1 MKALTKQPSDLRPVQ
16 KAAVLMMIFGTGTA
30 SSILK
35 SLTPEIVQTLAQE
48 MYGLRDI
55 DHATINAVLDE
66 FFERLAEE
74 TEIGHGT
81 NSYVQTVFRDAL
93 GEDRAQSVL
102 SRISNSGLDRPI
114 ELLDW
119 MDPSAIAELITDEHP
134 QIMALVIASLEPAR
148 AADVLRLLPDDLQ
161 PDIIER
167 IATLNTVQPDALH
180 ELERVMNLKF
190 KANTTLRA
198 SQIGGVKTAAR
209 ILNNA
214 KRQMEQRVLKD
225 IRKHDK
231 DLMEALQDNM
241 FVFENLGNSDDRS
254 LQTLLRA
261 IEPDQLALALKNV
274 DEELRDRLLSC
285 LSTRAAAAIIDELE
299 ALGPVRVA
307 AVEQAQ
313 KQIVII
319 AREMADAGT
328 ITLAGRGGEAMVS

>member
-1 MKALTKQPSDLRPVQ
+1 MNALTRKTSNLRPVQ

-30 SSILK
+30 SAILK
-35 SLTPEIVQTLAQE
+35 SLTPETVQTLGQE

-66 FFERLAEE
+66 FFERLADE
-74 TEIGHGT
+74 TDIGHGT
-81 NSYVQTVFRDAL
+81 NSYVQTVFREAL

-102 SRISNSGLDRPI
+102 SRISNSTLDRPI

-119 MDPSAIAELITDEHP
+119 MDPSAIAELIVDEHP
-134 QIMALVIASLEPAR
+134 QIMALVIASLDPTR
-148 AADVLRLLPDDLQ
+148 AANVLRVLPDDLQ
-161 PDIIER
+161 PNIIER
-167 IATLNTVQPDALH
+167 IATLNTVQPDALA

-214 KRQMEQRVLKD
+214 KRQMEQRILKD
-225 IRKHDK
+225 IRKADK

-241 FVFENLGNSDDRS
+241 FVFENLGRSDDRS

-261 IEPDQLALALKNV
+261 IEPDQLALALKTA
-274 DEELRDRLLSC
+274 DDELRDRLLSC
-285 LSTRAAAAIIDELE
+285 LSTRASAAIIDELE

-307 AVEQAQ
+307 TVEEAQ
-313 KQIVII
+313 KQIIII

>member
-1 MKALTKQPSDLRPVQ
+1 MTALTKKASDLRPVQ
-16 KAAVLMMIFGTGTA
+16 KAAVLMMIFGTSTA

-35 SLTPEIVQTLAQE
+35 SLTPDIVQTLGQE

-74 TEIGHGT
+74 TDIGHGT
-81 NSYVQTVFRDAL
+81 NTYVRAVFRDAL

-102 SRISNSGLDRPI
+102 SRISNSELDRPI

-119 MDPSAIAELITDEHP
+119 MDPTAIAELITDEHP
-134 QIMALVIASLEPAR
+134 QIMALVIASLDPSR

-167 IATLNTVQPDALH
+167 IATLNTVQPDALQ

-225 IRKHDK
+225 IRKNDK
-231 DLMEALQDNM
+231 ELMEALQDNM
-241 FVFENLGNSDDRS
+241 FVFENLGSSDDRS

-261 IEPDQLALALKNV
+261 VEPDQLALALKNA
-274 DEELRDRLLSC
+274 DEDLRDRLLSC
-285 LSTRAAAAIIDELE
+285 LSTRAAAAIRDELE

-313 KQIVII
+313 KQIVIV

>member
-1 MKALTKQPSDLRPVQ
+1 MNALTRKTSNLRPVQ

-30 SSILK
+30 SAILK
-35 SLTPEIVQTLAQE
+35 SLAPETVQTLGQE

-66 FFERLAEE
+66 FFERLADE
-74 TEIGHGT
+74 TDIGHGT

-102 SRISNSGLDRPI
+102 SRISNSTLDRPI

-119 MDPSAIAELITDEHP
+119 MDPSAIAELIVDEHP
-134 QIMALVIASLEPAR
+134 QIMALVIASLEPTR
-148 AADVLRLLPDDLQ
+148 AANVLRLLPDDLQ
-161 PDIIER
+161 PNIIER
-167 IATLNTVQPDALH
+167 IATLNTVQPDALA

-214 KRQMEQRVLKD
+214 KRQMEQRILKD
-225 IRKHDK
+225 IRKADK

-241 FVFENLGNSDDRS
+241 FVFENLGRSDDRS

-261 IEPDQLALALKNV
+261 IEPDQLALALKTA
-274 DEELRDRLLSC
+274 DDELRDRLLSC
-285 LSTRAAAAIIDELE
+285 LSTRASAAIIDELE

-307 AVEQAQ
+307 AVEEAQ

>member
-1 MKALTKQPSDLRPVQ
+1 MNALTRKTVNLRPVQ

-30 SSILK
+30 SAILK
-35 SLTPEIVQTLAQE
+35 SLTPDIVQTLGQE

-66 FFERLAEE
+66 FFERLADE
-74 TEIGHGT
+74 TDIGHGT
-81 NSYVQTVFRDAL
+81 NNYVQKVFREAL

-102 SRISNSGLDRPI
+102 SRISNSAMDRPI

-119 MDPSAIAELITDEHP
+119 MDPTAIAELITDEHP
-134 QIMALVIASLEPAR
+134 QIMALVIASLDPSR

-167 IATLNTVQPDALH
+167 IATLNTVQPDALN

-209 ILNNA
+209 ILNNT

-241 FVFENLGNSDDRS
+241 FVFENLGRSDDRS

-261 IEPDQLALALKNV
+261 VEPDQLALALKNA
-274 DEELRDRLLSC
+274 DEDLRDRLLSC

-313 KQIVII
+313 KQIVIM

>member
-1 MKALTKQPSDLRPVQ
+1 MNALTRKTSNLGPVQ

-30 SSILK
+30 SEILK
-35 SLTPEIVQTLAQE
+35 SLNPETVQTLGQE

-66 FFERLAEE
+66 FFERLADE
-74 TEIGHGT
+74 TDIGHGT

-102 SRISNSGLDRPI
+102 SRISNSTLDRPI

-119 MDPSAIAELITDEHP
+119 MDPSAIAELIVDEHP
-134 QIMALVIASLEPAR
+134 QIMALVIASLDPTR
-148 AADVLRLLPDDLQ
+148 AANVLRLLPDDLQ
-161 PDIIER
+161 PNIIER
-167 IATLNTVQPDALH
+167 IATLNTVQPDALA

-214 KRQMEQRVLKD
+214 KRQMEQRILKD
-225 IRKHDK
+225 IRKADK

-241 FVFENLGNSDDRS
+241 FVFENLGRSDDRS

-261 IEPDQLALALKNV
+261 IEPDQLALALKTA
-274 DEELRDRLLSC
+274 DDELRDRLLSC
-285 LSTRAAAAIIDELE
+285 LSTRASAAIIDELE

>member
-1 MKALTKQPSDLRPVQ
+1 MNALTRKTSNLGPVQ

-30 SSILK
+30 SEILK
-35 SLTPEIVQTLAQE
+35 SLTPETVQTLGQE

-66 FFERLAEE
+66 FFERLADE
-74 TEIGHGT
+74 TDIGHGT

-102 SRISNSGLDRPI
+102 SRISNSTLDRPI

-119 MDPSAIAELITDEHP
+119 MDPSAIAELIVDEHP
-134 QIMALVIASLEPAR
+134 QIMALVIASLDPTR
-148 AADVLRLLPDDLQ
+148 AANVLRLLPDDLQ
-161 PDIIER
+161 PNIIER
-167 IATLNTVQPDALH
+167 IATLNTVQPDALA

-214 KRQMEQRVLKD
+214 KRQMEQRILKD
-225 IRKHDK
+225 IRKADK

-241 FVFENLGNSDDRS
+241 FVFENLGRSDDRS

-261 IEPDQLALALKNV
+261 IEPDQLALALKTA
-274 DEELRDRLLSC
+274 DDELRDRLLSC
-285 LSTRAAAAIIDELE
+285 LSTRASAAIIDELE